1 MTPASKSVPSLP
13 LIAPS
18 TLLALVAIQITFAS
32 NYLFSK
38 VVMESIPPLLWGA
51 LRTFIT
57 ATLLLFV
64 LLFRKELN
72 PKAALQSKKQLFYLS
87 LLGVI
92 LNQAAFLEGLNLT
105 TTANCGLINTM
116 IPVFTLIWV
125 TISGQEKLTRIRWVG
140 FFLALIGVFG
150 LQDFKHLS
158 FAKGTHLGDALT
170 LLNALFYS
178 FFLFLSPS
186 FAKNHKPLWVTTWLF
201 LVGSL
206 GLGLLSI
213 PTWQQ
218 FDLSLINSRLL
229 LFGGLGVFF
238 GNLIPYVLISVVLQR
253 ASSSIIAQFVYL
265 QAVIAGLLGY
275 WFLEETLTERTFL
288 GATLI
293 FLGLYLSLS
302 RTPFGIRL
310 SKRKGFTS

>member
-1 MTPASKSVPSLP
+1 MRNSSPELCSSSL
-13 LIAPS
+13 ITPS
-18 TLLALVAIQITFAS
+18 TLVALIAIQVTFAS

-38 VVMESIPPLLWGA
+38 VVMGAVPPLLWGA

-57 ATLLLFV
+57 ATILFFL
-64 LLFRKELN
+64 LLFRKELH
-72 PKAALQSKKQLFYLS
+72 PQVAWHAKHKLFVLALF
-87 LLGVI
+87 GVV

-125 TISGQEKLTRIRWVG
+125 TLSGQEKLSRIRWVG
-140 FFLALIGVFG
+140 FFLALMGVLG

-158 FAKGTHLGDALT
+158 FAKSTQLGDALT

-178 FFLFLSPS
+178 FFLFLSPPY
-186 FAKNHKPLWVTTWLF
+186 AKTHKPLWVTTWLF
-201 LVGSL
+201 LVGSFA
-206 GLGLLSI
+206 LGLLSV
-213 PTWQQ
+213 PVWKQ
-218 FDLSLINSRLL
+218 FNLNLITSRVL
-229 LFGGLGVFF
+229 LFGGLGVVL

-275 WFLEETLTERTFL
+275 WFLGEELSPRTFL
-288 GATLI
+288 GAGFI

-310 SKRKGFTS
+310 ANRKEFRS